1 MAKDNNRALWD
12 YRIKH
17 LLRAH
22 PDSFPEATNK
32 LVNATV
38 PLMNSLFG
46 SAFRE
51 WNADK
56 GSDCKLSKWLI
67 QSLIKIFSFLISSLI
82 PLCWFFGGGFCLFF
96 FWVKKLQVFLWSVL
110 PFPTSIFTKTSWLFL
125 RSYAPLII
133 PWKDLKDIKWS
144 CLPTEIQNILP
155 NVEQL
160 YLKSFPSQEPS
171 GSHKFGNWDCCSTD
185 VPQMFNCHLCC
196 IPSVSHTS
204 D

>member
-1 MAKDNNRALWD
+1 MFRPSLTWIKWLWRRQIPAIVQPDCEELSMAKDNNRALWD

-82 PLCWFFGGGFCLFF
+82 PLCWFFGGGFVFFSFESKSCRFF
-96 FWVKKLQVFLWSVL
+96 FGVL
-110 PFPTSIFTKTSWLFL
+110 SPFPHPYSQKQVGYSWGLMHHLLFL
-125 RSYAPLII
+125 G
-133 PWKDLKDIKWS
+133 K
-144 CLPTEIQNILP
+144 T
-155 NVEQL
+155 
-160 YLKSFPSQEPS
+160 
-171 GSHKFGNWDCCSTD
+171 
-185 VPQMFNCHLCC
+185 
-196 IPSVSHTS
+196 
-204 D
+204 